1 MAEETCEL
9 TVPHPAWGGGKAP
22 EGERRK
28 RARSRLPALTILF
41 HPDARR
47 VGERAPLGELLN
59 GRVALLSRNEPG
71 FAAPG
76 SPDLRP
82 LGDLHLSRSP
92 LRLAPGSQPGSCA
105 MTHCARDAA
114 SSTRMHPWLK
124 SRRARSKSSRSG
136 VSCA

>member
-9 TVPHPAWGGGKAP
+9 TVPHPTWGGARLP

-28 RARSRLPALTILF
+28 RSRSRVPALTILF

-47 VGERAPLGELLN
+47 VGEQAALTELTS

-76 SPDLRP
+76 SADVRP

-92 LRLAPGSQPGSCA
+92 LRITSGSQPGSCVVEVA
-105 MTHCARDAA
+105 GSR
-114 SSTRMHPWLK
+114 TRL
-124 SRRARSKSSRSG
+124 AIDG
-136 VSCA
+136 VWVPEGREL